1 MKATSSC
8 LFFEMREE
16 DDELPHYRGRRAGCG
31 VGNPRSVVSGFDG
44 VSTIS
49 LEKTAP
55 RALNRSAGKFHDWCT
70 SLQETEERGIGGMPV
85 VVGCAKL
92 FAHFSIN

>member
-1 MKATSSC
+1 
-8 LFFEMREE
+8 MREE

-55 RALNRSAGKFHDWCT
+55 RALNRKCRKSST
-70 SLQETEERGIGGMPV
+70 IGVHPFKKQKKEALEV
-85 VVGCAKL
+85 CPL
-92 FAHFSIN
+92 